1 MSHLASKK
9 PLVSNSSLPRQ
20 HSETATFF
28 GKRKNRQSFHQV
40 VLRILVLP
48 QQMRRRK
55 NIVCAAPGRAAALLL
70 ACSFSQLLGPRA
82 IVAASSVPPRV
93 FSSEHTTGPVVKT
106 KSAAEPPRG
115 RTPPVVQNRCRRGT
129 HSTCR
134 SVTPGAPDRRGAL
147 SRDDGARSKPAGR
160 RSRTRRPCP
169 GSAWAAALGRET
181 HVS

>member
-55 NIVCAAPGRAAALLL
+55 NIVCAAPGRAAFGMLL
-70 ACSFSQLLGPRA
+70 F
-82 IVAASSVPPRV
+82 
-93 FSSEHTTGPVVKT
+93 
-106 KSAAEPPRG
+106 
-115 RTPPVVQNRCRRGT
+115 
-129 HSTCR
+129 
-134 SVTPGAPDRRGAL
+134 
-147 SRDDGARSKPAGR
+147 
-160 RSRTRRPCP
+160 
-169 GSAWAAALGRET
+169 AALGPPGNRSSFLCASAGFL
-181 HVS
+181 V